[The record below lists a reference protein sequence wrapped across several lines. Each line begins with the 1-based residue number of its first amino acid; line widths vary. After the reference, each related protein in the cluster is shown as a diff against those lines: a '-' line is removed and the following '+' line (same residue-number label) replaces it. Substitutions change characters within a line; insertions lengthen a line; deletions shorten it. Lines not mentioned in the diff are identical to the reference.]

1 MEENKYSIVA
11 KNVSKGYKMYSSPK
25 QKLMDLILPKGAGK
39 TFYALKDISF
49 KVEKGEVVGLLG
61 LNGSGKSTLSNILG
75 GVSMPT
81 GGEIEINGESAL
93 IAIGLGMN
101 NFLTGIENIE
111 LKALMMGYKKN
122 EIEEIKQEIID
133 FADIGEFINQPL
145 RTYSS
150 GMRSRLGFAISI
162 YTNPDILVIDE
173 ALSVGDPTF
182 TQKCLDKMN
191 EFKESGKTIFFVSH
205 SLPQIKQ
212 FCNKVMWLEYGVL
225 REYGSIEE
233 VLPKYQ
239 RYINEINK
247 MTDKERLEHK
257 KKVLK
262 NQDHSLLKEFKLV
275 DNNLKKFVPNGK
287 FIKNVTLINDNNKIK
302 ETFFNIDVSTFAFG
316 FIPSI
321 FRKRYETAIFILISQ
336 ILNFFIVRFPISIF
350 TNFIVTGIASI
361 FTAKGYLNYLVE
373 YKKFIPYTIWKKVNL
388 EDEDIERKITI
399 NKRKNRRI
407 VAISIA
413 FILFTSLTSLGFT
426 YKDVIGSIITSSNS
440 QMKVK
445 NYAII
450 TVNNDKFESILI
462 LNSKSNNDLDGIV
475 YPGKIQVKMN
485 NKIDE
490 LNKLVNINDVETLKK
505 VIKDNFAIQISDY
518 VLLNKDDIKS
528 SDNIKAVD
536 LYKNIFTG
544 LFELSESDF
553 NNKVKE
559 IQKKYPNIDK
569 SLVKEF
575 YDNFKDSNVNI
586 SNLKYEIVLLGDIVD
601 GEILQA
607 LNLSNKANYK
617 FLTVDKRILQNNE
630 LVKNINK
637 KYNEYLEKGKKDS
650 EEDLEEPI
658 WNEYD
663 ELQEENSGGTGEIIT
678 PPSNSGGTGGSIT
691 PPSNSGG
698 TGGSITPPSN
708 SGGTGESTPPSGNG
722 GTGGSTTPPS
732 DNGGTG
738 ESTPPS
744 GNGGSGESTPPPS
757 GNGGSGE
764 STTPPSGNG
773 GTGGSTTPPS
783 DNGGT
788 GGSTTPPA
796 DNGGA
801 GESTPPPSDN
811 GGAGG
816 STTPPA
822 DNGGTEESTATPA
835 N

>member
-81 GGEIEINGESAL
+81 SGEIEINGESAL

-212 FCNKVMWLEYGVL
+212 FCNKAMWLEYGVI

-262 NQDHSLLKEFKLV
+262 NQDHSLLREFKLV
-275 DNNLKKFVPNGK
+275 DNNLKKFVPNGR

-302 ETFFNIDVSTFAFG
+302 EIFFNIDVSTFAFG

-450 TVNNDKFESILI
+450 TVNSDKFESILI
-462 LNSKSNNDLDGIV
+462 LNSKNNNDLEGIV

-490 LNKLVNINDVETLKK
+490 LNKLVNIKDIETLKN

-518 VLLNKDDIKS
+518 ILINKDDIKS

-536 LYKNIFTG
+536 LYKDIFTG

-559 IQKKYPNIDK
+559 IQKKYPDIDK
-569 SLVKEF
+569 LLVKEF

-607 LNLSNKANYK
+607 LNLSSKANYK

-637 KYNEYLEKGKKDS
+637 KYNEYLEKEKKDL

-658 WNEYD
+658 WNEDD
-663 ELQEENSGGTGEIIT
+663 ELQEQNGGGSGEIIT
-678 PPSNSGGTGGSIT
+678 PPSNS
-691 PPSNSGG
+691 
-698 TGGSITPPSN
+698 
-708 SGGTGESTPPSGNG
+708 E
-722 GTGGSTTPPS
+722 GTGGSTP
-732 DNGGTG
+732 
-738 ESTPPS
+738 
-744 GNGGSGESTPPPS
+744 
-757 GNGGSGE
+757 
-764 STTPPSGNG
+764 
-773 GTGGSTTPPS
+773 PPS

-788 GGSTTPPA
+788 GG
-796 DNGGA
+796 
-801 GESTPPPSDN
+801 
-811 GGAGG
+811 
-816 STTPPA
+816 
-822 DNGGTEESTATPA
+822 
-835 N
+835 

>member
-81 GGEIEINGESAL
+81 SGEIEINGESAL

-111 LKALMMGYKKN
+111 LKALMMGYKKS

-212 FCNKVMWLEYGVL
+212 FCNKAMWLEYGVL

-262 NQDHSLLKEFKLV
+262 NQDHSLLREFKLV
-275 DNNLKKFVPNGK
+275 DNNLKRFVPNGK

-321 FRKRYETAIFILISQ
+321 LRKRYETAIFILISQ

-361 FTAKGYLNYLVE
+361 FTSKSYLNYLVE

-450 TVNNDKFESILI
+450 TVNSDKFESILI
-462 LNSKSNNDLDGIV
+462 LNSKNNNDLEGIV

-490 LNKLVNINDVETLKK
+490 LNKLVNIKDIETLKN

-518 VLLNKDDIKS
+518 ILINKDDIKS

-536 LYKNIFTG
+536 LYKDIFTG

-559 IQKKYPNIDK
+559 IQKKYPDIDK
-569 SLVKEF
+569 LLVKEF

-586 SNLKYEIVLLGDIVD
+586 SNLKYEIVLLGDILD

-637 KYNEYLEKGKKDS
+637 KYNEYLEKEKKDL

-658 WNEYD
+658 WNEDD
-663 ELQEENSGGTGEIIT
+663 ELQEQNGGGSGEIIT
-678 PPSNSGGTGGSIT
+678 PPSNSGGTGGST
-691 PPSNSGG
+691 PPPSDNGGTGGNTPPPSNS
-698 TGGSITPPSN
+698 
-708 SGGTGESTPPSGNG
+708 G

-738 ESTPPS
+738 ESTTPPS
-744 GNGGSGESTPPPS
+744 DNGGAG
-757 GNGGSGE
+757 GN
-764 STTPPSGNG
+764 TTPPSDNG

-788 GGSTTPPA
+788 GGSTPPPS
-796 DNGGA
+796 DNGGS

-811 GGAGG
+811 GGTGG
-816 STTPPA
+816 STPPPF
-822 DNGGTEESTATPA
+822 DNGESEGNTM
-835 N
+835 

>member
-81 GGEIEINGESAL
+81 SGEIEINGESAL

-212 FCNKVMWLEYGVL
+212 FCNKAMWLEYGVI

-262 NQDHSLLKEFKLV
+262 NQDHSLLREFKLV
-275 DNNLKKFVPNGK
+275 DNNLKKFVPNGR

-302 ETFFNIDVSTFAFG
+302 EIFFNIDVSTFAFG

-450 TVNNDKFESILI
+450 TVNSNKFESILI
-462 LNSKSNNDLDGIV
+462 LNSKNNNDLEGIV

-490 LNKLVNINDVETLKK
+490 LNKLVNIKDIETLKN

-518 VLLNKDDIKS
+518 ILINKDDIKS

-536 LYKNIFTG
+536 LYKDIFTG

-559 IQKKYPNIDK
+559 IQKKYPDIDK
-569 SLVKEF
+569 LLVKEF

-607 LNLSNKANYK
+607 LNLSSKANYK

-637 KYNEYLEKGKKDS
+637 KYNEYLEKEKKDL
-650 EEDLEEPI
+650 EEDLEESI
-658 WNEYD
+658 WNEDD
-663 ELQEENSGGTGEIIT
+663 ELQEENSVGIGETIM
-678 PPSNSGGTGGSIT
+678 PPSNSGGTGGNTT

-698 TGGSITPPSN
+698 S
-708 SGGTGESTPPSGNG
+708 
-722 GTGGSTTPPS
+722 GGSTTPPS
-732 DNGGTG
+732 DNGG
-738 ESTPPS
+738 S
-744 GNGGSGESTPPPS
+744 GG
-757 GNGGSGE
+757 
-764 STTPPSGNG
+764 STTPPSDNG
-773 GTGGSTTPPS
+773 GSGGSTTPPSDNGGAGGNTTPPSDNGGSGGSTTPPS

-788 GGSTTPPA
+788 GGSTTPPSN
-796 DNGGA
+796 NGGT
-801 GESTPPPSDN
+801 GGSTTPPSDN
-811 GGAGG
+811 GGSGE
-816 STTPPA
+816 STTPPS
-822 DNGGTEESTATPA
+822 DNGGTGGSTPPPFDNGESEGNTM
-835 N
+835 

>member
-81 GGEIEINGESAL
+81 SGEIEINGESAL

-111 LKALMMGYKKN
+111 LKALMMGYKKS

-212 FCNKVMWLEYGVL
+212 FCNKAMWLEYGVL
-225 REYGSIEE
+225 REYGSIE
-233 VLPKYQ
+233 PKYQ

-262 NQDHSLLKEFKLV
+262 NQDHSLLREFKLV
-275 DNNLKKFVPNGK
+275 DNNLKRFVPNGK

-302 ETFFNIDVSTFAFG
+302 DTFFNIDVSTFAFG

-321 FRKRYETAIFILISQ
+321 LRKRYETAIFILISQ

-361 FTAKGYLNYLVE
+361 FTSKSYLNYLVE

-399 NKRKNRRI
+399 NKRKNRRK

-450 TVNNDKFESILI
+450 TVNSDKFESILI
-462 LNSKSNNDLDGIV
+462 LNSKNNNDLEGIV

-490 LNKLVNINDVETLKK
+490 LNKLVNIKDIETLKN

-518 VLLNKDDIKS
+518 ILINKDDIKS

-536 LYKNIFTG
+536 LYKDIFTG

-559 IQKKYPNIDK
+559 IQKKYPDIDK
-569 SLVKEF
+569 LLVKEF

-722 GTGGSTTPPS
+722 G
-732 DNGGTG
+732 
-738 ESTPPS
+738 
-744 GNGGSGESTPPPS
+744 SGESTPPPS

>member
-81 GGEIEINGESAL
+81 SGEIEINGESAL

-111 LKALMMGYKKN
+111 LKALMMGYKKS

-212 FCNKVMWLEYGVL
+212 FCNKAMWLEYGVL

-262 NQDHSLLKEFKLV
+262 NQDHSLLREFKLV
-275 DNNLKKFVPNGK
+275 DNNLKRFVPNGK

-302 ETFFNIDVSTFAFG
+302 DTFFNIDVSTFAFG

-321 FRKRYETAIFILISQ
+321 LRKRYETAIFILISQ

-361 FTAKGYLNYLVE
+361 FTSKSYLNYLVE

-450 TVNNDKFESILI
+450 TVNSDKFESILI
-462 LNSKSNNDLDGIV
+462 LNSKNNNDLEGIV

-490 LNKLVNINDVETLKK
+490 LNKLVNIKDIETLKN

-518 VLLNKDDIKS
+518 ILINKDDIKS

-536 LYKNIFTG
+536 LYKDIFTG

-559 IQKKYPNIDK
+559 IQKKYPDIDK
-569 SLVKEF
+569 LLVKEF

-637 KYNEYLEKGKKDS
+637 KYNEYLEKEKK
-650 EEDLEEPI
+650 DLEESI
-658 WNEYD
+658 WNEDD
-663 ELQEENSGGTGEIIT
+663 ELQEENSVGVGETIMPPSNSGGTGGNTT
-678 PPSNSGGTGGSIT
+678 PPSNSGGTGGSTT
-691 PPSNSGG
+691 PPSD
-698 TGGSITPPSN
+698 
-708 SGGTGESTPPSGNG
+708 NG
-722 GTGGSTTPPS
+722 GAGGSTTPPS

-738 ESTPPS
+738 ESTTPPS
-744 GNGGSGESTPPPS
+744 DNGGAG
-757 GNGGSGE
+757 GN
-764 STTPPSGNG
+764 TTPPSDNG

-788 GGSTTPPA
+788 GGSTPPPS
-796 DNGGA
+796 DNGGS

-811 GGAGG
+811 GGTGG
-816 STTPPA
+816 STPPLF
-822 DNGGTEESTATPA
+822 DNGESEGNTM
-835 N
+835 

>member
-81 GGEIEINGESAL
+81 SGEIEINGESAL

-111 LKALMMGYKKN
+111 LKALMMGYKKS

-212 FCNKVMWLEYGVL
+212 FCNKAMWLEYGVL

-262 NQDHSLLKEFKLV
+262 NQDHSLLREFKLV
-275 DNNLKKFVPNGK
+275 DNNLKRFVPNGK

-302 ETFFNIDVSTFAFG
+302 DTFFNIDVSTFAFG

-321 FRKRYETAIFILISQ
+321 LRKRYETAIFILISQ

-361 FTAKGYLNYLVE
+361 FTSKSYLNYLVE

-450 TVNNDKFESILI
+450 TVNSDKFESILI
-462 LNSKSNNDLDGIV
+462 LNSKNNNDLEGIV

-490 LNKLVNINDVETLKK
+490 LNKLVNIKDIETLKN

-518 VLLNKDDIKS
+518 ILINKDDIKS

-536 LYKNIFTG
+536 LYKDIFTG

-559 IQKKYPNIDK
+559 IQKKYPDIDK
-569 SLVKEF
+569 LLVKEF

-637 KYNEYLEKGKKDS
+637 KYNEYLEKEKK
-650 EEDLEEPI
+650 DLEESI
-658 WNEYD
+658 WNEDD
-663 ELQEENSGGTGEIIT
+663 ELQEENSVGVGETIM
-678 PPSNSGGTGGSIT
+678 PPSNSGGTGGNTT
-691 PPSNSGG
+691 PPSNS
-698 TGGSITPPSN
+698 
-708 SGGTGESTPPSGNG
+708 
-722 GTGGSTTPPS
+722 
-732 DNGGTG
+732 
-738 ESTPPS
+738 
-744 GNGGSGESTPPPS
+744 
-757 GNGGSGE
+757 
-764 STTPPSGNG
+764 G

-788 GGSTTPPA
+788 GGSTPPPS
-796 DNGGA
+796 DNGGS

-811 GGAGG
+811 GGTGG
-816 STTPPA
+816 STPPLF
-822 DNGGTEESTATPA
+822 DNGESEGNTM
-835 N
+835 

>member
-81 GGEIEINGESAL
+81 SGEIEINGESAL

-212 FCNKVMWLEYGVL
+212 FCNKAMWLEYGVL

-698 TGGSITPPSN
+698 TG
-708 SGGTGESTPPSGNG
+708 
-722 GTGGSTTPPS
+722 
-732 DNGGTG
+732 

>member
-81 GGEIEINGESAL
+81 SGEIEINGESAL

-212 FCNKVMWLEYGVL
+212 FCNKAMWLEYGVI

-262 NQDHSLLKEFKLV
+262 NQDHSLLREFKLV
-275 DNNLKKFVPNGK
+275 DNNLKKFVPNGR

-302 ETFFNIDVSTFAFG
+302 EIFFNIDVSTFAFG

-450 TVNNDKFESILI
+450 TVNSDKFESILI
-462 LNSKSNNDLDGIV
+462 LNSKNNNDLEGIV

-490 LNKLVNINDVETLKK
+490 LNKLVNIKDIETLKN

-518 VLLNKDDIKS
+518 ILINKDDIKS

-536 LYKNIFTG
+536 LYKDIFTG

-559 IQKKYPNIDK
+559 IQKKYPDIDK
-569 SLVKEF
+569 LLVKEF

-607 LNLSNKANYK
+607 LNLSSKANYK

-637 KYNEYLEKGKKDS
+637 KYNEYLEKEKKDL
-650 EEDLEEPI
+650 EEDLEESI
-658 WNEYD
+658 WNEDD
-663 ELQEENSGGTGEIIT
+663 ELQEENSVGVGETIM
-678 PPSNSGGTGGSIT
+678 PPSNSGGTGGNTT

-698 TGGSITPPSN
+698 S
-708 SGGTGESTPPSGNG
+708 
-722 GTGGSTTPPS
+722 GGSTTPPS
-732 DNGGTG
+732 DNGG
-738 ESTPPS
+738 S
-744 GNGGSGESTPPPS
+744 GGSTPPPFD
-757 GNGGSGE
+757 NGE
-764 STTPPSGNG
+764 SEGN
-773 GTGGSTTPPS
+773 TM
-783 DNGGT
+783 
-788 GGSTTPPA
+788 
-796 DNGGA
+796 
-801 GESTPPPSDN
+801 
-811 GGAGG
+811 
-816 STTPPA
+816 
-822 DNGGTEESTATPA
+822 
-835 N
+835 

>member
-81 GGEIEINGESAL
+81 SGEIEINGESAL

-111 LKALMMGYKKN
+111 LKALMMGYKKS

-212 FCNKVMWLEYGVL
+212 FCNKAMWLEYGVL

-262 NQDHSLLKEFKLV
+262 NQDHSLLREFKLV
-275 DNNLKKFVPNGK
+275 DNNLKRFVPNGK

-302 ETFFNIDVSTFAFG
+302 DTFFNIDVSTFAFG

-321 FRKRYETAIFILISQ
+321 LRKRYETAIFILISQ

-361 FTAKGYLNYLVE
+361 FTSKSYLNYLVE

-450 TVNNDKFESILI
+450 TVNSDKFESILI
-462 LNSKSNNDLDGIV
+462 LNSKNNNDLEGIV

-490 LNKLVNINDVETLKK
+490 LNKLVNIKDIETLKN

-518 VLLNKDDIKS
+518 ILINKDDIKS

-536 LYKNIFTG
+536 LYKDIFTG

-559 IQKKYPNIDK
+559 IQKKYPDIDK
-569 SLVKEF
+569 LLVKEF

-637 KYNEYLEKGKKDS
+637 KYNEYLEKEKK
-650 EEDLEEPI
+650 DLEESI
-658 WNEYD
+658 WNEDD
-663 ELQEENSGGTGEIIT
+663 ELQEENSVGVGETIMPPSNSGGTGGNTT
-678 PPSNSGGTGGSIT
+678 PPSNSGGTGGSTT
-691 PPSNSGG
+691 PPSD
-698 TGGSITPPSN
+698 
-708 SGGTGESTPPSGNG
+708 NG
-722 GTGGSTTPPS
+722 GAGGSTTPPS

-738 ESTPPS
+738 ESTTPPS
-744 GNGGSGESTPPPS
+744 DNGGAG
-757 GNGGSGE
+757 GN
-764 STTPPSGNG
+764 TTPPSDNG

-788 GGSTTPPA
+788 GGSTPPPS
-796 DNGGA
+796 DNGGS

-811 GGAGG
+811 GGTGG
-816 STTPPA
+816 STPPPF
-822 DNGGTEESTATPA
+822 DNGESEGNTM
-835 N
+835 

>member
-81 GGEIEINGESAL
+81 SGEIEINGESAL

-212 FCNKVMWLEYGVL
+212 FCNKAMWLEYGVI

-262 NQDHSLLKEFKLV
+262 NQDHSLLREFKLV
-275 DNNLKKFVPNGK
+275 DNNLKKFVPNGR

-302 ETFFNIDVSTFAFG
+302 EIFFNIDVSTFAFG

-450 TVNNDKFESILI
+450 TVNSNKFESILI
-462 LNSKSNNDLDGIV
+462 LNSKNNNDLEGIV

-490 LNKLVNINDVETLKK
+490 LNKLVNIKDIETLKN

-518 VLLNKDDIKS
+518 ILINKDDIKS

-536 LYKNIFTG
+536 LYKDIFTG

-559 IQKKYPNIDK
+559 IQKKYPDIDK
-569 SLVKEF
+569 LLVKEF

-607 LNLSNKANYK
+607 LNLSSKANYK

-637 KYNEYLEKGKKDS
+637 KYNEYLEKEKKDL
-650 EEDLEEPI
+650 EEDLEESI
-658 WNEYD
+658 WNEDD
-663 ELQEENSGGTGEIIT
+663 ELQEENSVGVGETIM
-678 PPSNSGGTGGSIT
+678 PPSNSGGTGGNTT
-691 PPSNSGG
+691 PPLNSGG
-698 TGGSITPPSN
+698 S
-708 SGGTGESTPPSGNG
+708 
-722 GTGGSTTPPS
+722 GGSTTPPS
-732 DNGGTG
+732 DNGG
-738 ESTPPS
+738 S
-744 GNGGSGESTPPPS
+744 
-757 GNGGSGE
+757 
-764 STTPPSGNG
+764 
-773 GTGGSTTPPS
+773 GGSTTPPS

-788 GGSTTPPA
+788 GGSTTPPS

-801 GESTPPPSDN
+801 GGNTTPPSDNGGSGGSTTPPSDNGGTGGSTTPPSNNGGTGGSTTPPSDNGGSGESTPPPSDN
-811 GGAGG
+811 GGTGG
-816 STTPPA
+816 STPPPF
-822 DNGGTEESTATPA
+822 DNGESEGNTM
-835 N
+835 

>member
-81 GGEIEINGESAL
+81 SGEIEINGESAL

-111 LKALMMGYKKN
+111 LKALMMGYKKS

-212 FCNKVMWLEYGVL
+212 FCNKAMWLEYGVL

-262 NQDHSLLKEFKLV
+262 NQDHSLLREFKLV
-275 DNNLKKFVPNGK
+275 DNNLKRFVPNGK

-302 ETFFNIDVSTFAFG
+302 DTFFNIDVSTFAFG

-321 FRKRYETAIFILISQ
+321 LRKRYETAIFILISQ

-361 FTAKGYLNYLVE
+361 FTSKSYLNYLVE

-450 TVNNDKFESILI
+450 TVNSDKFESILI
-462 LNSKSNNDLDGIV
+462 LNSKNNNDLEGIV

-490 LNKLVNINDVETLKK
+490 LNKLVNIKDIETLKN

-518 VLLNKDDIKS
+518 ILINKDDIKS

-536 LYKNIFTG
+536 LYKDIFTG

-559 IQKKYPNIDK
+559 IQKKYPDIDK
-569 SLVKEF
+569 LLVKEF

-586 SNLKYEIVLLGDIVD
+586 SNLKYEIVLLGDILD

-637 KYNEYLEKGKKDS
+637 KYNEYLEKEKKDL

-658 WNEYD
+658 WNEDD
-663 ELQEENSGGTGEIIT
+663 ELQEQNGGGSGEIIT
-678 PPSNSGGTGGSIT
+678 PPSNSGGTGGST
-691 PPSNSGG
+691 PPPSDNGGTGGNTPPPSNS
-698 TGGSITPPSN
+698 
-708 SGGTGESTPPSGNG
+708 G

-738 ESTPPS
+738 ESTTPPS
-744 GNGGSGESTPPPS
+744 DNGGAG
-757 GNGGSGE
+757 GN
-764 STTPPSGNG
+764 TTPPSDNG

-788 GGSTTPPA
+788 GGSTPPPS
-796 DNGGA
+796 DNGGS

-811 GGAGG
+811 GGTGG
-816 STTPPA
+816 STPPPF
-822 DNGGTEESTATPA
+822 DNGESEGNTM
-835 N
+835 

>member
-81 GGEIEINGESAL
+81 SGEIEINGESAL

-212 FCNKVMWLEYGVL
+212 FCNKAMWLEYGVI

-262 NQDHSLLKEFKLV
+262 NQDHSLLREFKLV
-275 DNNLKKFVPNGK
+275 DNNLKKFVPNGR

-302 ETFFNIDVSTFAFG
+302 EIFFNIDVSTFAFG

-450 TVNNDKFESILI
+450 TVNSDKFESILI
-462 LNSKSNNDLDGIV
+462 LNSKNNNDLEGIV

-490 LNKLVNINDVETLKK
+490 LNKLVNIKDIETLKN

-518 VLLNKDDIKS
+518 ILINKDDIKS

-536 LYKNIFTG
+536 LYKDIFTG

-559 IQKKYPNIDK
+559 IQKKYPDIDK
-569 SLVKEF
+569 LLVKEF

-607 LNLSNKANYK
+607 LNLSSKANYK

-637 KYNEYLEKGKKDS
+637 KYNEYLEKEKKDL

-658 WNEYD
+658 WNEDD
-663 ELQEENSGGTGEIIT
+663 ELQEQNGGGSGEIIT
-678 PPSNSGGTGGSIT
+678 PPSNSGGTGGST
-691 PPSNSGG
+691 PPPSDNGGTGGNTPPPSNS
-698 TGGSITPPSN
+698 
-708 SGGTGESTPPSGNG
+708 G

-738 ESTPPS
+738 ESTTPPS
-744 GNGGSGESTPPPS
+744 DNGGAG
-757 GNGGSGE
+757 GN
-764 STTPPSGNG
+764 TTPPSDNG

-788 GGSTTPPA
+788 GGSTPPPS
-796 DNGGA
+796 DNGGS

-811 GGAGG
+811 GGTGG
-816 STTPPA
+816 STPPPS
-822 DNGGTEESTATPA
+822 DNGGAEESTATPA

>member
-81 GGEIEINGESAL
+81 SGEIEINGESAL

-111 LKALMMGYKKN
+111 LKALMMGYKKS

-212 FCNKVMWLEYGVL
+212 FCNKAMWLEYGVL

-262 NQDHSLLKEFKLV
+262 NQDHSLLREFKLV
-275 DNNLKKFVPNGK
+275 DNNLKRFVPNGK

-302 ETFFNIDVSTFAFG
+302 DTFFNIDVSTFAFG

-321 FRKRYETAIFILISQ
+321 LRKRYETAIFILISQ

-361 FTAKGYLNYLVE
+361 FTSKSYLNYLVE

-450 TVNNDKFESILI
+450 TVNSDKFESILI
-462 LNSKSNNDLDGIV
+462 LNSKNNNDLEGIV

-490 LNKLVNINDVETLKK
+490 LNKLVNIKDIETLKN

-518 VLLNKDDIKS
+518 ILINKDDIKS

-536 LYKNIFTG
+536 LYKDIFTG

-559 IQKKYPNIDK
+559 IQKKYPDIDK
-569 SLVKEF
+569 LLVKEF

-698 TGGSITPPSN
+698 TGGSTTPPSD
-708 SGGTGESTPPSGNG
+708 NG
-722 GTGGSTTPPS
+722 GAGGSTTPPS

-738 ESTPPS
+738 ESTTPPS
-744 GNGGSGESTPPPS
+744 DNGGAG
-757 GNGGSGE
+757 GN
-764 STTPPSGNG
+764 TTPPSDNG

-788 GGSTTPPA
+788 GGSTPPPS
-796 DNGGA
+796 DNGGS

-811 GGAGG
+811 GGTGG
-816 STTPPA
+816 STPPPS
-822 DNGGTEESTATPA
+822 DNGGTGGSTPPPFDNGESEGNTM
-835 N
+835 

>member
-81 GGEIEINGESAL
+81 SGEIEINGESAL

-191 EFKESGKTIFFVSH
+191 EFKDSGKTIFFVSH

-212 FCNKVMWLEYGVL
+212 FCNKAMWLEYGVL

-413 FILFTSLTSLGFT
+413 FILFTSLISLGFT
-426 YKDVIGSIITSSNS
+426 YKDVIGSIVTSSNS

-658 WNEYD
+658 WNEDD
-663 ELQEENSGGTGEIIT
+663 ELQEQNSGGTGEI
-678 PPSNSGGTGGSIT
+678 
-691 PPSNSGG
+691 
-698 TGGSITPPSN
+698 ITPPSN

-788 GGSTTPPA
+788 GGSTPPPA

-811 GGAGG
+811 GGAGESTPPPSDNGGAGG
-816 STTPPA
+816 STPPPA
-822 DNGGTEESTATPA
+822 DNGGTEESTTTPA

>member
-81 GGEIEINGESAL
+81 SGEIEINGESAL
-93 IAIGLGMN
+93 IAIGIGMN

-111 LKALMMGYKKN
+111 LKALMMGYKKS

-212 FCNKVMWLEYGVL
+212 FCNKAMWLEYGVL

-262 NQDHSLLKEFKLV
+262 NQDHSLLREFKLV
-275 DNNLKKFVPNGK
+275 DNNLKRFVPNGK

-302 ETFFNIDVSTFAFG
+302 DTFFNIDVSTFAFG

-321 FRKRYETAIFILISQ
+321 LRKRYETAIFILISQ

-361 FTAKGYLNYLVE
+361 FTSKSYLNYLVE

-450 TVNNDKFESILI
+450 TVNSDKFESILI
-462 LNSKSNNDLDGIV
+462 LNSKNNNDLEGIV

-490 LNKLVNINDVETLKK
+490 LNKLVNIKDIETLKN

-518 VLLNKDDIKS
+518 ILINKDDIKS

-536 LYKNIFTG
+536 LYKDIFTG

-559 IQKKYPNIDK
+559 IQKKYPDIDK
-569 SLVKEF
+569 LLVKEF

-637 KYNEYLEKGKKDS
+637 KYNEYLEKEKK
-650 EEDLEEPI
+650 DLEESI
-658 WNEYD
+658 WNEDD
-663 ELQEENSGGTGEIIT
+663 ELQEENSVGVGETIMPPSNSGGTGGNTT
-678 PPSNSGGTGGSIT
+678 PPSNSGGTGGSTT
-691 PPSNSGG
+691 PPSD
-698 TGGSITPPSN
+698 
-708 SGGTGESTPPSGNG
+708 NG
-722 GTGGSTTPPS
+722 GAGGSTTPPS

-738 ESTPPS
+738 ESTTPPS
-744 GNGGSGESTPPPS
+744 DNGGAG
-757 GNGGSGE
+757 GN
-764 STTPPSGNG
+764 TTPPSDNG

-788 GGSTTPPA
+788 GGSTPPPS
-796 DNGGA
+796 DNGGS

-811 GGAGG
+811 GGTGG
-816 STTPPA
+816 STPPLF
-822 DNGGTEESTATPA
+822 DNGESEGNTM
-835 N
+835 

>member
-81 GGEIEINGESAL
+81 SGEIEINGESAL

-111 LKALMMGYKKN
+111 LKALMMGYKKS

-212 FCNKVMWLEYGVL
+212 FCNKAMWLEYGVL

-262 NQDHSLLKEFKLV
+262 NQDHSLLREFKLV
-275 DNNLKKFVPNGK
+275 DNNLKRFVPNGK

-321 FRKRYETAIFILISQ
+321 LRKRYETAIFILISQ

-361 FTAKGYLNYLVE
+361 FTSKSYLNYLVE

-450 TVNNDKFESILI
+450 TVKSDKFESILI
-462 LNSKSNNDLDGIV
+462 LNSKNNNDLEGIV

-490 LNKLVNINDVETLKK
+490 LNKLVNIKDIETLKN

-518 VLLNKDDIKS
+518 ILINKDDIKS

-536 LYKNIFTG
+536 LYKDIFTG

-559 IQKKYPNIDK
+559 IQKKYPDIDK
-569 SLVKEF
+569 LLVKEF

-637 KYNEYLEKGKKDS
+637 KYNEYLEKEKK
-650 EEDLEEPI
+650 DLEESI
-658 WNEYD
+658 WNEDD
-663 ELQEENSGGTGEIIT
+663 ELQEENSVGVGETIMPPSNSGGTGGNTT
-678 PPSNSGGTGGSIT
+678 PPSNSGGTGGSTT
-691 PPSNSGG
+691 PPSD
-698 TGGSITPPSN
+698 
-708 SGGTGESTPPSGNG
+708 NG
-722 GTGGSTTPPS
+722 GAGGSTTPPS

-738 ESTPPS
+738 ESTTPPS
-744 GNGGSGESTPPPS
+744 DNGGAG
-757 GNGGSGE
+757 GN
-764 STTPPSGNG
+764 TTPPSDNG

-788 GGSTTPPA
+788 GGSTPPPS
-796 DNGGA
+796 DNGGS

-811 GGAGG
+811 GGTGG
-816 STTPPA
+816 STPPPF
-822 DNGGTEESTATPA
+822 DNGESEGNTM
-835 N
+835 

>member
-81 GGEIEINGESAL
+81 SGEIEINGESAL

-111 LKALMMGYKKN
+111 LKALMMGYKKS

-133 FADIGEFINQPL
+133 LADIGEFINQPL

-212 FCNKVMWLEYGVL
+212 FCNKAMWLEYGVL

-262 NQDHSLLKEFKLV
+262 NQDHSLLREFKLV
-275 DNNLKKFVPNGK
+275 DNNLKRFVPNGK

-302 ETFFNIDVSTFAFG
+302 DTFFNIDVSTFAFG

-321 FRKRYETAIFILISQ
+321 LRKRYETAIFILISQ

-361 FTAKGYLNYLVE
+361 FTSKSYLNYLVE

-450 TVNNDKFESILI
+450 TVNSDKFESILI
-462 LNSKSNNDLDGIV
+462 LNSKNNNDLEGIV

-490 LNKLVNINDVETLKK
+490 LNKLVNIKDIETLKN

-518 VLLNKDDIKS
+518 ILINKDDIKS

-536 LYKNIFTG
+536 LYKDIFTG

-559 IQKKYPNIDK
+559 IQKKYPDIDK
-569 SLVKEF
+569 LLVKEF

-637 KYNEYLEKGKKDS
+637 KYNEYLEKEKK
-650 EEDLEEPI
+650 DLEESI
-658 WNEYD
+658 WNEDD
-663 ELQEENSGGTGEIIT
+663 ELQEENSVGVGETIMPPSDNGGTGGNTT
-678 PPSNSGGTGGSIT
+678 PPSNSGGTGGSTT
-691 PPSNSGG
+691 PPSD
-698 TGGSITPPSN
+698 
-708 SGGTGESTPPSGNG
+708 NG
-722 GTGGSTTPPS
+722 GAGGSTTPPS

-738 ESTPPS
+738 ESTTPPS
-744 GNGGSGESTPPPS
+744 DNGGAG
-757 GNGGSGE
+757 GN
-764 STTPPSGNG
+764 TTPPSDNG

-788 GGSTTPPA
+788 GGSTPPPS
-796 DNGGA
+796 DNGGS

-811 GGAGG
+811 GGTGG
-816 STTPPA
+816 STPPLF
-822 DNGGTEESTATPA
+822 DNGESEGNTM
-835 N
+835 

>member
-81 GGEIEINGESAL
+81 SGEIEINGESAL

-111 LKALMMGYKKN
+111 LKALMMGYKKS

-212 FCNKVMWLEYGVL
+212 FCNKAMWLEYGVL

-262 NQDHSLLKEFKLV
+262 NQDHSLLREFKLV
-275 DNNLKKFVPNGK
+275 DNNLKRFVPNGK

-302 ETFFNIDVSTFAFG
+302 DTFFNIDVSTFAFG

-321 FRKRYETAIFILISQ
+321 LRKRYETAIFILISQ

-361 FTAKGYLNYLVE
+361 FTSKSYLNYLVE

-450 TVNNDKFESILI
+450 TVNSDKFESILI
-462 LNSKSNNDLDGIV
+462 LNSKNNNDLEGIV

-490 LNKLVNINDVETLKK
+490 LNKLVNIKDIETLKN

-518 VLLNKDDIKS
+518 ILINKDDIKS

-536 LYKNIFTG
+536 LYKDIFTG

-559 IQKKYPNIDK
+559 IQKKYPDIDK
-569 SLVKEF
+569 LLVKEF

-637 KYNEYLEKGKKDS
+637 KYNEYLEKEKKDL

-658 WNEYD
+658 WNEDD
-663 ELQEENSGGTGEIIT
+663 ELQEQNGGGSGEIIT
-678 PPSNSGGTGGSIT
+678 PPSNSGGTGGST
-691 PPSNSGG
+691 PPPSDNGGTGGNTPPPSNS
-698 TGGSITPPSN
+698 
-708 SGGTGESTPPSGNG
+708 G

-738 ESTPPS
+738 ESTTPPS
-744 GNGGSGESTPPPS
+744 DNGGAG
-757 GNGGSGE
+757 GN
-764 STTPPSGNG
+764 TTPPSGNG

>member
-81 GGEIEINGESAL
+81 SGEIEINGESAL

-212 FCNKVMWLEYGVL
+212 FCNKAMWLEYGVI

-262 NQDHSLLKEFKLV
+262 NQDHSLLREFKLV
-275 DNNLKKFVPNGK
+275 DNNLKKFVPNGR

-302 ETFFNIDVSTFAFG
+302 EIFFNIDVSTFAFG

-450 TVNNDKFESILI
+450 TVNSDKFESILI
-462 LNSKSNNDLDGIV
+462 LNSKNNNDLEGIV

-490 LNKLVNINDVETLKK
+490 LNKLVNTKDIETLKN

-518 VLLNKDDIKS
+518 ILINKDDIKS

-536 LYKNIFTG
+536 LYKDIFTG

-559 IQKKYPNIDK
+559 IQKKYPDIDK
-569 SLVKEF
+569 LLVKEF

-586 SNLKYEIVLLGDIVD
+586 LNLKYEIVLLGDIVD

-607 LNLSNKANYK
+607 LNLSSKANYK

-637 KYNEYLEKGKKDS
+637 KYNEYLEKEKKDL
-650 EEDLEEPI
+650 EEDLEESI

-663 ELQEENSGGTGEIIT
+663 ELQEENSVGVGETIM
-678 PPSNSGGTGGSIT
+678 PPSNSGGTGGNTT

-698 TGGSITPPSN
+698 SGGSTTPPSDN
-708 SGGTGESTPPSGNG
+708 GGSGGSTTPPSDNG

-732 DNGGTG
+732 DNGGAG
-738 ESTPPS
+738 
-744 GNGGSGESTPPPS
+744 GN
-757 GNGGSGE
+757 
-764 STTPPSGNG
+764 TTPPSDNG

-788 GGSTTPPA
+788 GGSTTPPSN
-796 DNGGA
+796 NGGT
-801 GESTPPPSDN
+801 GGSTTPPSDN
-811 GGAGG
+811 GGSGE
-816 STTPPA
+816 STLPPS
-822 DNGGTEESTATPA
+822 DNGGTGGSTPPPFDNGESEGNTM
-835 N
+835 

>member
-81 GGEIEINGESAL
+81 SGEIEINGESAL
-93 IAIGLGMN
+93 IAIGIGMN

-111 LKALMMGYKKN
+111 LKALMMGYKKS

-212 FCNKVMWLEYGVL
+212 FCNKAMWLEYGVL

-262 NQDHSLLKEFKLV
+262 NQDHSLLREFKLV
-275 DNNLKKFVPNGK
+275 DNNLKRFVPNGK

-302 ETFFNIDVSTFAFG
+302 DTFFNIDVSTFAFG

-321 FRKRYETAIFILISQ
+321 LRKRYETAIFILISQ

-361 FTAKGYLNYLVE
+361 FTSKSYLNYLVE

-450 TVNNDKFESILI
+450 TVNSDKFESILI
-462 LNSKSNNDLDGIV
+462 LNSKNNNDLEGIV

-490 LNKLVNINDVETLKK
+490 LNKLVNIKDIETLKN

-518 VLLNKDDIKS
+518 ILINKDDIKS

-536 LYKNIFTG
+536 LYKDIFTG

-559 IQKKYPNIDK
+559 IQKKYPDIDK
-569 SLVKEF
+569 LLVKEF

-637 KYNEYLEKGKKDS
+637 KYNEYLEKEKK
-650 EEDLEEPI
+650 DLEESI
-658 WNEYD
+658 WNEDD
-663 ELQEENSGGTGEIIT
+663 ELQEENSVGVGETIM
-678 PPSNSGGTGGSIT
+678 PPSNSGGTGG
-691 PPSNSGG
+691 N
-698 TGGSITPPSN
+698 
-708 SGGTGESTPPSGNG
+708 
-722 GTGGSTTPPS
+722 TTPPS

-738 ESTPPS
+738 ESTTPPS
-744 GNGGSGESTPPPS
+744 DNGGAG
-757 GNGGSGE
+757 GN
-764 STTPPSGNG
+764 TTPPSDNG

-788 GGSTTPPA
+788 GGSTPPPS
-796 DNGGA
+796 DNGGS

-811 GGAGG
+811 GGTGG
-816 STTPPA
+816 STPPLF
-822 DNGGTEESTATPA
+822 DNGESEGNTM
-835 N
+835 

>member
-81 GGEIEINGESAL
+81 SGEIEINGESAL

-111 LKALMMGYKKN
+111 LKALMMGYKKS

-212 FCNKVMWLEYGVL
+212 FCNKAMWLEYGVL

-262 NQDHSLLKEFKLV
+262 NQDHSLLREFKLV
-275 DNNLKKFVPNGK
+275 DNNLKRFVPNGK

-302 ETFFNIDVSTFAFG
+302 DTFFNIDVSTFAFG

-321 FRKRYETAIFILISQ
+321 LRKRYETAIFILISQ

-361 FTAKGYLNYLVE
+361 FTSKSYLNYLVE

-450 TVNNDKFESILI
+450 TVNSDKFESILI
-462 LNSKSNNDLDGIV
+462 LNSKNNNDLEGIV

-490 LNKLVNINDVETLKK
+490 LNKLVNIKDIETLKN

-518 VLLNKDDIKS
+518 ILINKDDIKS

-536 LYKNIFTG
+536 LYKDIFTG

-559 IQKKYPNIDK
+559 IQKKYPDIDK
-569 SLVKEF
+569 LLVKEF

-698 TGGSITPPSN
+698 TG
-708 SGGTGESTPPSGNG
+708 
-722 GTGGSTTPPS
+722 
-732 DNGGTG
+732 

>member
-81 GGEIEINGESAL
+81 SGEIEINGESAL

-111 LKALMMGYKKN
+111 LKALMMGYKKS

-212 FCNKVMWLEYGVL
+212 FCNKAMWLEYGVL

-262 NQDHSLLKEFKLV
+262 NQDHSLLREFKLV
-275 DNNLKKFVPNGK
+275 DNNLKRFVPNGK

-321 FRKRYETAIFILISQ
+321 LRKRYETAIFILISQ

-361 FTAKGYLNYLVE
+361 FTSKSYLNYLVE

-450 TVNNDKFESILI
+450 TVNSDKFESILI
-462 LNSKSNNDLDGIV
+462 LNSKNNNDLEGIV

-490 LNKLVNINDVETLKK
+490 LNKLVNIKDIETLKN

-518 VLLNKDDIKS
+518 ILINKDDIKS

-536 LYKNIFTG
+536 LYKDIFTG

-559 IQKKYPNIDK
+559 IQKKYPDIDK
-569 SLVKEF
+569 LLVKEF

-586 SNLKYEIVLLGDIVD
+586 SNLKYEIVLLGDILD

-637 KYNEYLEKGKKDS
+637 KYNEYLEKEKKDL

-691 PPSNSGG
+691 PPSNS
-698 TGGSITPPSN
+698 
-708 SGGTGESTPPSGNG
+708 
-722 GTGGSTTPPS
+722 
-732 DNGGTG
+732 GGTG

>member
-81 GGEIEINGESAL
+81 SGEIEINGESAL

-111 LKALMMGYKKN
+111 LKALMMGYKKS

-212 FCNKVMWLEYGVL
+212 FCNKAMWLEYGVL

-262 NQDHSLLKEFKLV
+262 NQDHSLLREFKLV
-275 DNNLKKFVPNGK
+275 DNNLKRFVPNGK

-302 ETFFNIDVSTFAFG
+302 DTFFNIDVSTFAFG

-321 FRKRYETAIFILISQ
+321 LRKRYETAIFILISQ

-361 FTAKGYLNYLVE
+361 FTSKSYLNYLVE

-450 TVNNDKFESILI
+450 TVNSDKFESILI
-462 LNSKSNNDLDGIV
+462 LNSKNNNDLEGIV

-490 LNKLVNINDVETLKK
+490 LNKLVNIKDIETLKN

-518 VLLNKDDIKS
+518 ILINKDDIKS

-536 LYKNIFTG
+536 LYKDIFTG

-559 IQKKYPNIDK
+559 IQKKYPDIDK
-569 SLVKEF
+569 LLVKEF

-637 KYNEYLEKGKKDS
+637 KYNEYLEKEKK
-650 EEDLEEPI
+650 DLEESI
-658 WNEYD
+658 WNEDD
-663 ELQEENSGGTGEIIT
+663 ELQEENSVGVGETIM
-678 PPSNSGGTGGSIT
+678 PPSNSGGTGGNTT
-691 PPSNSGG
+691 PPSNTGG
-698 TGGSITPPSN
+698 TGGSTTPPSD
-708 SGGTGESTPPSGNG
+708 NG
-722 GTGGSTTPPS
+722 GAGGSTTPPS

-738 ESTPPS
+738 ESTTPPS
-744 GNGGSGESTPPPS
+744 DNGGAG
-757 GNGGSGE
+757 GN
-764 STTPPSGNG
+764 TTPPSDNG

-788 GGSTTPPA
+788 GGSTPPPS
-796 DNGGA
+796 DNGGS

-811 GGAGG
+811 GGTGG
-816 STTPPA
+816 STPPPF
-822 DNGGTEESTATPA
+822 DNGESEGNTM
-835 N
+835 

>member
-81 GGEIEINGESAL
+81 SGEIEINGESAL

-111 LKALMMGYKKN
+111 LKALMMGYKKS

-212 FCNKVMWLEYGVL
+212 FCNKAMWLEYGVL

-262 NQDHSLLKEFKLV
+262 NQDHSLLREFKLV
-275 DNNLKKFVPNGK
+275 DNNLKRFVPNGK

-302 ETFFNIDVSTFAFG
+302 DTFFNIDVSTFAFG

-321 FRKRYETAIFILISQ
+321 LRKRYETAIFILISQ

-361 FTAKGYLNYLVE
+361 FTSKSYLNYLVE

-450 TVNNDKFESILI
+450 TVNSDKFESILI
-462 LNSKSNNDLDGIV
+462 LNSKNNNDLEGIV

-490 LNKLVNINDVETLKK
+490 LNKLVNIKDIETLKN

-518 VLLNKDDIKS
+518 ILINKDDIKS

-536 LYKNIFTG
+536 LYKDIFTG

-559 IQKKYPNIDK
+559 IQKKYPDIDK
-569 SLVKEF
+569 LLVKEF

-698 TGGSITPPSN
+698 TGGSTTPPSD
-708 SGGTGESTPPSGNG
+708 NG
-722 GTGGSTTPPS
+722 GAGGSTTPPS

-738 ESTPPS
+738 ESTTPPS
-744 GNGGSGESTPPPS
+744 DNGGAG
-757 GNGGSGE
+757 GN
-764 STTPPSGNG
+764 TTPPSDNG

-788 GGSTTPPA
+788 GGSTPPPS
-796 DNGGA
+796 DNGGS

-811 GGAGG
+811 G
-816 STTPPA
+816 
-822 DNGGTEESTATPA
+822 ESEGNTM
-835 N
+835 

>member
-81 GGEIEINGESAL
+81 SGEIEINGESAL

-212 FCNKVMWLEYGVL
+212 FCNKAMWLEYGVI

-262 NQDHSLLKEFKLV
+262 NQDHSLLREFKLV
-275 DNNLKKFVPNGK
+275 DNNLKKFVPNGR

-302 ETFFNIDVSTFAFG
+302 EIFFNIDVSTFAFG

-450 TVNNDKFESILI
+450 TVNSNKFESILI
-462 LNSKSNNDLDGIV
+462 LNSKNNNDLEGIV

-490 LNKLVNINDVETLKK
+490 LNKLVNIKDIETLKN

-518 VLLNKDDIKS
+518 ILINKDDIKS

-536 LYKNIFTG
+536 LYKDIFTG

-559 IQKKYPNIDK
+559 IQKKYPDIDK
-569 SLVKEF
+569 LLVKEF

-607 LNLSNKANYK
+607 LNLSSKANYK

-637 KYNEYLEKGKKDS
+637 KYNEYLEKEKKDL
-650 EEDLEEPI
+650 EEDLEESI
-658 WNEYD
+658 WNEDD
-663 ELQEENSGGTGEIIT
+663 ELQEENSVGVGETIM
-678 PPSNSGGTGGSIT
+678 PPSNSGGTGGNTT

-698 TGGSITPPSN
+698 S
-708 SGGTGESTPPSGNG
+708 
-722 GTGGSTTPPS
+722 GGSTTPPS
-732 DNGGTG
+732 DNGG
-738 ESTPPS
+738 S
-744 GNGGSGESTPPPS
+744 GG
-757 GNGGSGE
+757 
-764 STTPPSGNG
+764 STTPPSDNG
-773 GTGGSTTPPS
+773 GSGGSTTPPSDNGGAGGNTTPPSDNGGSGGSTTPPS

-788 GGSTTPPA
+788 GGSTTPPSNNGGSGGSTTPPS
-796 DNGGA
+796 DNGGS

-811 GGAGG
+811 GGTGG
-816 STTPPA
+816 STPPPF
-822 DNGGTEESTATPA
+822 DNGESEGNTM
-835 N
+835 